1 MVQRH
6 ELTASTRSLI
16 GKETKKLRREGVVPG
31 IVYGP
36 VIDEPV
42 AVSVDMKEIDR
53 TYVAYGP
60 NVLIDLFVDGSK
72 YTVYMRHMSMD
83 RLKREPVH
91 VEFFAPNLLVE
102 ITTSIPLVIIGQPA
116 NTYGVLTHGREAI
129 EVRGLPDNLPAV
141 IEVDVTGLEEI
152 DQTIHLGDLSIP
164 GDVTVLTDSEEMI
177 VKLSAPQL
185 EVVEEEEAV
194 EEEGA
199 EVAAEAGEEPSEE
212 QQAGE
217 EAEG

>member
-6 ELTASTRSLI
+6 ELTASTRSVI
-16 GKETKKLRREGVVPG
+16 GKESKKLRREGVVPG

-42 AVSVDMKEIDR
+42 AVSVNMKEIDR

-60 NVLIDLFVDGSK
+60 NVLIDLLVDGSK

-83 RLKREPVH
+83 RLKREPMH
-91 VEFFAPNLLVE
+91 IEFFAPNLNVE
-102 ITTSIPLVIIGQPA
+102 INASIPIVVVGQPA
-116 NTYGVLTHGREAI
+116 NTGGILTHGREAI
-129 EVRGLPDNLPAV
+129 DVRGLPDNLPAV

-152 DQTIHLGDLSIP
+152 DQTIHLGDLTLP
-164 GDVTVLTDSEEMI
+164 ANVTLLTDPEEMI

-199 EVAAEAGEEPSEE
+199 EVAAEAGEAPAEEEP
-212 QQAGE
+212 AGE
-217 EAEG
+217 TEG